1 VVTSSPGCTHRAD
14 PVEARK
20 SGRDGKSEHKQGQGP
35 VCSHV
40 HRVEGA
46 RGRGKARHQRRTQV
60 HGGEKIP
67 HKDMSMHMLVN
78 RDRPARISG
87 VNIRGDTSGSM
98 VRLLLRLE
106 LRPASKGLSLIDS
119 LVVSLETSKLMDAD
133 FDRDKS
139 RLELPLT
146 QQRPKS

>member
-1 VVTSSPGCTHRAD
+1 
-14 PVEARK
+14 
-20 SGRDGKSEHKQGQGP
+20 
-35 VCSHV
+35 
-40 HRVEGA
+40 
-46 RGRGKARHQRRTQV
+46 
-60 HGGEKIP
+60 
-67 HKDMSMHMLVN
+67 MHMLVN